1 MAATEIGSILILLL
15 VVIVIAIALALDR
28 RLRK

>member
-1 MAATEIGSILILLL
+1 MAATEISSILILLL

>member
-1 MAATEIGSILILLL
+1 MAATEISSILILLL

-28 RLRK
+28 RPRK

>member
-1 MAATEIGSILILLL
+1 MPATEIGSILILLL
-15 VVIVIAIALALDR
+15 VVIVIAIALTLDR

>member
-15 VVIVIAIALALDR
+15 AVIVIAIALALDR